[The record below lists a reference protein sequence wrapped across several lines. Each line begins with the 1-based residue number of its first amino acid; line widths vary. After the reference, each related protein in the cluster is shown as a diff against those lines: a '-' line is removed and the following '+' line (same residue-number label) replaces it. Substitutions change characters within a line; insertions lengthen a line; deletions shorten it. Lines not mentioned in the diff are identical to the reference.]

1 MDKKKAGIG
10 LHIRPVDEFD
20 VIVGMTEADARAHLY
35 KHGIKTI
42 RIASRDREPAIL
54 SMDISDGDRV
64 DLYVIGEKVYR
75 FDRS

>member
-1 MDKKKAGIG
+1 MDKKKIGIG

-20 VIVGMTEADARAHLY
+20 IIVGMTEIDARAHLH

-42 RIASRDREPAIL
+42 RVAERDRKPAML
-54 SMDISDGDRV
+54 TMDISDGDRV
-64 DLYVIGEKVYR
+64 DLYVIGERVYR